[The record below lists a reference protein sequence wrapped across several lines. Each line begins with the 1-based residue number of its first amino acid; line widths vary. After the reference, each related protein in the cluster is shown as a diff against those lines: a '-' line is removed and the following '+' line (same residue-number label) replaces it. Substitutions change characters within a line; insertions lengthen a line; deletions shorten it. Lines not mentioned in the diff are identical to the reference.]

1 MKRFL
6 KNLKLIRESFL
17 YAIHSVVVNKM
28 RTFLSLFGITI
39 GIFSIISVF
48 TVIDSLEKN
57 IRDSVE
63 SLGSDVIYIQ
73 KFPWQFSDDEYPWW
87 KYVNRPN
94 PKISEMKELE
104 EMVPTIEAISF
115 DISTYK
121 TLKYGGN
128 YIERIQTTGTT
139 HDFDK
144 LQALDIESGRYFT
157 PNESTM
163 GGRVAIV
170 GATVAEELFVG
181 EDPIGKR
188 IKISGIDVTVIGFTR
203 KEGQNMMGMSA
214 DRQCILPYL
223 FARTIMNENWSNP
236 NIRVKS
242 IRYRD
247 QDDFEAEVG
256 SAMRIIRRIPPAGD
270 DSFALN
276 KISAMSGV
284 LDAMFAGIN
293 LGGGIIGIFS
303 IIVGAFGIAN
313 IMFVSVRERT
323 TQIGVEKALGAKR
336 WYILLQFMYEAMLL
350 SLVGGALGLLLI
362 FGGVLIINNST
373 DAFTLTMTIKNIII
387 GLGISAAVGA
397 LAGFFPAYSAAKMQP
412 VKAIFKV

>member
-188 IKISGIDVTVIGFTR
+188 IKISGIDVTVIGVTR

-242 IRYRD
+242 IRDRD